1 MASKYYKG
9 YKFITGGK
17 TRPGIVGVKPR
28 SGGVVDEFKSKRLKD
43 IGKTQKK
50 LESQD
55 KAIGTEMSKARDRGA
70 NRKQLVK
77 GRKFQRDI
85 RRAKREG
92 KKLRK
97 DILRLGKKDGGPIR
111 VKHPKGHPDTKVK
124 KGDDYKGKTLKQ
136 KKKSAQR
143 FADTVQTKMA
153 EKRSKTEGSF
163 KKGGIATLGG
173 RPKDKRKPKGAQ
185 DEGERRKGRPKAP
198 GRPTPGRP
206 APKLREQIDKVRPKP
221 GIPVGGSLKKPKP
234 GSQDYQTMEIMKPP
248 YKRKEMKKGGK
259 ALKPVDKQKNPGLA
273 KLPTHVRNKMGYMK
287 KGGRVR
293 KFGGGKK

>member
-1 MASKYYKG
+1 
-9 YKFITGGK
+9 
-17 TRPGIVGVKPR
+17 
-28 SGGVVDEFKSKRLKD
+28 
-43 IGKTQKK
+43 
-50 LESQD
+50 
-55 KAIGTEMSKARDRGA
+55 MSKARDRGA
-70 NRKQLVK
+70 TRKQLVK

-97 DILRLGKKDGGPIR
+97 DILRIGKAEGGSIR

-163 KKGGIATLGG
+163 AKGGMADEPRRRLRPQTPRRPGKGKPTPQRPLPPSR
-173 RPKDKRKPKGAQ
+173 RPKG
-185 DEGERRKGRPKAP
+185 P
-198 GRPTPGRP
+198 G
-206 APKLREQIDKVRPKP
+206 LREKIDKVRPKP
-221 GIPVGGSLKKPKP
+221 GIPVGGRLKKPKP
-234 GSQDYQTMEIMKPP
+234 GSYDYQLQETMKPD
-248 YKRKEMKKGGK
+248 YKRKKMKEGGK
-259 ALKPVDKQKNPGLA
+259 TLKPVDKQKNPGLA

-287 KGGRVR
+287 KGGRV
-293 KFGGGKK
+293 KQFGGGKK

>member
-17 TRPGIVGVKPR
+17 KRPGIIGVKPK
-28 SGGVVDEFKSKRLKD
+28 SGGVVDEFKSKKLKD
-43 IGKTQKK
+43 LGKTQKR

-70 NRKQLVK
+70 TRKQLVK

-92 KKLRK
+92 DKLRK
-97 DILRLGKKDGGPIR
+97 DVLRVGKARGGMADPMR
-111 VKHPKGHPDTKVK
+111 PRDKR
-124 KGDDYKGKTLKQ
+124 
-136 KKKSAQR
+136 KST
-143 FADTVQTKMA
+143 DN
-153 EKRSKTEGSF
+153 
-163 KKGGIATLGG
+163 
-173 RPKDKRKPKGAQ
+173 PKDKGP
-185 DEGERRKGRPKAP
+185 RRKFRPQTPGNGRPIPKRP
-198 GRPTPGRP
+198 GPKSPG
-206 APKLREQIDKVRPKP
+206 LREKIDKAKPKP
-221 GIPVGGSLKKPKP
+221 GIPVGGKLKKPKP
-234 GSQDYQTMEIMKPP
+234 GSYDYQLQETMKPG
-248 YKRKEMKKGGK
+248 YRKDRKEMKEGGK
-259 ALKPVDKQKNPGLA
+259 ALKPVDKKKNPGLA

>member
-9 YKFITGGK
+9 YKFVTGGK
-17 TRPGIVGVKPR
+17 KRPGIIGVKPK
-28 SGGVVDEFKSKRLKD
+28 SGGVVDEFKSKRLKEL
-43 IGKTQKK
+43 GKTQKK
-50 LESQD
+50 LKSQD

-70 NRKQLVK
+70 TRKQLVK

-92 KKLRK
+92 DKLRK
-97 DILRLGKKDGGPIR
+97 DVLRVGKARGGM
-111 VKHPKGHPDTKVK
+111 
-124 KGDDYKGKTLKQ
+124 
-136 KKKSAQR
+136 
-143 FADTVQTKMA
+143 ADPM
-153 EKRSKTEGSF
+153 
-163 KKGGIATLGG
+163 
-173 RPKDKRKPKGAQ
+173 RPRDKRKPKGPR
-185 DEGERRKGRPKAP
+185 DEGERRKLKPKAP

-206 APKLREQIDKVRPKP
+206 APKLREQIEKAKPKP
-221 GIPVGGSLKKPKP
+221 GIPVGGKLKKQGPKP

-259 ALKPVDKQKNPGLA
+259 ALKPVDKEKNPGLA